1 MPWMESSHKL
11 IQEFTGVP
19 AAASSEEISALISVS
34 QLSDLI
40 DELIISHSRLLK
52 LSSLVVV
59 MVETKYVLCI

>member
-11 IQEFTGVP
+11 IQQFTGFP

-34 QLSDLI
+34 QLSNLI
-40 DELIISHSRLLK
+40 VELITSHSRLLK

-59 MVETKYVLCI
+59 LVETKYVLCI